1 MSEDPF
7 AKLEVQLKELDYPL
21 LYPFK
26 FICKS
31 DNQIIAQL
39 MALFGTDNKMD
50 IKPSKKGNY
59 SSLTVKETMLK
70 AEDIISIYREAA
82 KIKGVIIL

>member
-7 AKLEVQLKELDYPL
+7 IKLESKLKEMEYPM

-31 DNQIIAQL
+31 DNHLIAQL
-39 MALFGTDNKMD
+39 MALFGTNNKMD
-50 IKPSKKGNY
+50 IKPSKNGNY
-59 SSLTVKETMLK
+59 SSLTVKETMLS
-70 AEDIISIYREAA
+70 AESIIEIYRKASE
-82 KIKGVIIL
+82 IKGVIIL